1 MRYAISTSPQRCT
14 WDWLLE
20 VWRKADEIELFESGW
35 TFDHFYPLFGDSTED
50 CLEGWI
56 SLTALL
62 QETKRIRGGVLVTG
76 MLYRHPAVLAN
87 MASTLDTTSNGGWN

>member
-1 MRYAISTSPQRCT
+1 MSGTTRGTIDNEIGKEKKMRFALSTSPQRCT

-20 VWRKADEIELFESGW
+20 VWKRADEIELYESAW
-35 TFDHFYPLFGDSTED
+35 TFDHFYPIFGDSNED

-62 QETKRIRGGVLVTG
+62 QETRRIRGGVG
-76 MLYRHPAVLAN
+76 HC
-87 MASTLDTTSNGGWN
+87 GGDGDIP

>member
-1 MRYAISTSPQRCT
+1 MRFAISTAPQRTT

-20 VWRKADEIELFESGW
+20 VWKRADEIELFESGW

-56 SLTALL
+56 TLTALL
-62 QETKRIRGGVLVTG
+62 QATTRQGRSLGGRVSRIG
-76 MLYRHPAVLAN
+76 
-87 MASTLDTTSNGGWN
+87 TLSHR